1 MTDLSSRS
9 GVPFLPPIVTS
20 DNASKYTSNG
30 YAYQYPPRNMP
41 RQSQQHQHQHRHAR
55 SQAGPSQPTRP
66 VHRPSEPNRDQV
78 MLEERYQRYQ
88 QDLERHQ
95 QEQDYLRSQR
105 AREQSLA
112 SRIAAR
118 VDIPLTEKRTGAPS
132 SGFNFIP
139 PPPPGLAPWIPPAS
153 SSSFNERVLGLPDE
167 FDFDFMLRPEKA
179 QQPRQLPTLILPGR
193 PSFSTGPAGTSSRGL
208 DPPRRPDIPAS
219 KPDRPGV
226 SDGFHLAPA
235 LRPPPHP
242 ASDRPPAVIPA
253 RTQTQASIRPP
264 TADKVAPTNQVP
276 IKIPARP
283 TAIDAI
289 DALATV
295 AATVQVVPVSNTAP
309 VLPAQLSAA
318 ATTPGLATVSV
329 SVSETAPAPV
339 PLQTEISV
347 STPEPTSAPDPLV
360 IKLFPT
366 KGSLVEADNETER
379 KEKDREGAGAQVVD
393 LTEEVPEDTILVI
406 RSPIKRSPTKPPSVI
421 SVPSA
426 KPGKCPCNE
435 TCYRAYIRLRKIFVG
450 NHTAIRSHKRKRPV
464 SPDSDL
470 GPRPK
475 HITGPPISGP
485 SSRSQRYERY
495 QRRQFEIV
503 AGKSRSVSYHS
514 ESEGGSEDPPPR
526 RVRGKG
532 SRTTGAQKKKKKR
545 KPGNVIDVDLAL
557 DINQNRGGSAES
569 SASSSWRVTP
579 SPRLSPRAERIYKEK
594 YFYVLSYEREDSGE
608 TKLVDLLGISE
619 ADERAWEEE
628 MQD

>member
-1 MTDLSSRS
+1 LTDISSRS
-9 GVPFLPPIVTS
+9 CVPFLPPIVTS

-95 QEQDYLRSQR
+95 REQDYLRLQR

-118 VDIPLTEKRTGAPS
+118 VDIPLTEKRTGAPN

-139 PPPPGLAPWIPPAS
+139 PPPPGLAPWIPPAP
-153 SSSFNERVLGLPDE
+153 SSSFDERVLGLPDE
-167 FDFDFMLRPEKA
+167 FDFDFMLRPEKP
-179 QQPRQLPTLILPGR
+179 QQPRQPSTLVLPGR
-193 PSFSTGPAGTSSRGL
+193 PSFSTGPAGTSSRAL

-226 SDGFHLAPA
+226 SDGFHLPPA

-242 ASDRPPAVIPA
+242 ASDRPPAVIPE
-253 RTQTQASIRPP
+253 RTQNQASIRPP

-289 DALATV
+289 DASATV
-295 AATVQVVPVSNTAP
+295 TATVQVVPVSNTAP
-309 VLPAQLSAA
+309 VLPDQSSAA
-318 ATTPGLATVSV
+318 ATTPGFATV

-339 PLQTEISV
+339 PLQTKGSV
-347 STPEPTSAPDPLV
+347 STPEPTSVPDPLV

-366 KGSLVEADNETER
+366 KQSLVEADNEKER
-379 KEKDREGAGAQVVD
+379 KEKDREGAGVQVVD

-421 SVPSA
+421 SVPAA

-435 TCYRAYIRLRKIFVG
+435 TCYRAYI
-450 NHTAIRSHKRKRPV
+450 
-464 SPDSDL
+464 
-470 GPRPK
+470 
-475 HITGPPISGP
+475 
-485 SSRSQRYERY
+485 
-495 QRRQFEIV
+495 
-503 AGKSRSVSYHS
+503 
-514 ESEGGSEDPPPR
+514 
-526 RVRGKG
+526 
-532 SRTTGAQKKKKKR
+532 
-545 KPGNVIDVDLAL
+545 
-557 DINQNRGGSAES
+557 
-569 SASSSWRVTP
+569 
-579 SPRLSPRAERIYKEK
+579 
-594 YFYVLSYEREDSGE
+594 
-608 TKLVDLLGISE
+608 
-619 ADERAWEEE
+619 
-628 MQD
+628 